1 MAQQVKNIIQGAA
14 EIYLGAASDAFPTL
28 SDSTKSATDAANIVG
43 DAGTTYASVGYT
55 SEGLDITVTPEYL
68 DVEVDQVLDSAALF
82 KTSQTMTIAT
92 SFTEATLENL
102 AFVLGQPSSSVSGA
116 YSVAD
121 DAKILTITGGSLG
134 AEPLERS
141 FVAVGPGPR
150 TANTATLKVERLYYA
165 PRVLSVESV
174 SVAVKRNEATVFPV
188 TFRCM
193 PDSNGDYGKVVDR
206 IYGS

>member
-1 MAQQVKNIIQGAA
+1 V
-14 EIYLGAASDAFPTL
+14 
-28 SDSTKSATDAANIVG
+28 SATNSANIVG
-43 DAGTTYASVGYT
+43 DAGTAYASVGYT

-82 KTSQTMTIAT
+82 KTSQTMTVAT

-102 AFVLGQPSSSVSGA
+102 AFVLGQPTSTVTGA
-116 YSVAD
+116 YTAAD
-121 DAKILTITGGSLG
+121 DAKVLTITGGSLG

-141 FVAVGPGPR
+141 FLAVGPGPR
-150 TANTATLKVERLYYA
+150 TANTAGLKVERLYYA